1 MKDYL
6 FYFILNFNPA
16 PFSIVS
22 NISMWP
28 KVETDSMKRSV
39 IAGLCLH
46 SKQFQVPRG
55 AGVFR
60 NEGNNKRTHARTKH
74 GHTHTQV
81 KYSVLPLISEKHVSP
96 FQTVKEKRIHVFSFE
111 AKHLP
116 NKAMGE
122 FCSFLNCQ
130 DKQLLLEI
138 TESSVSFI
146 SPLSEILPVKALT
159 CLNCQYLLN

>member
-1 MKDYL
+1 
-6 FYFILNFNPA
+6 
-16 PFSIVS
+16 
-22 NISMWP
+22 MWP

-96 FQTVKEKRIHVFSFE
+96 FQT

>member
-1 MKDYL
+1 
-6 FYFILNFNPA
+6 
-16 PFSIVS
+16 
-22 NISMWP
+22 MWP

-96 FQTVKEKRIHVFSFE
+96 FQTVKEKLIHVFIFE

-116 NKAMGE
+116 NKAMGD

>member
-1 MKDYL
+1 
-6 FYFILNFNPA
+6 
-16 PFSIVS
+16 
-22 NISMWP
+22 MWP

-60 NEGNNKRTHARTKH
+60 NEGNNKRTHTRTKH

-96 FQTVKEKRIHVFSFE
+96 FQT

>member
-55 AGVFR
+55 AGVFW

-96 FQTVKEKRIHVFSFE
+96 FQT